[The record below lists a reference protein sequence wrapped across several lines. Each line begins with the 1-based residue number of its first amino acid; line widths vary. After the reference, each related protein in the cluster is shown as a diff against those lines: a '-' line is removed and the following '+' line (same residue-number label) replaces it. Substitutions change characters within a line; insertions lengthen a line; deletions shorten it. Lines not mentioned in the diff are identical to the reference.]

1 MNYQEFIQSLNQQQP
16 PDLPSAILRAL
27 WYDGKGDWDTA
38 HAIAQNEGNDS
49 GSLIHAYLH
58 RKEGDLSNAGYWY
71 SRAGRHVP
79 EVSIEEEWEALTK
92 EFLSSSE
99 VI

>member
-1 MNYQEFIQSLNQQQP
+1 MNYQEFIQSLDQQQP
-16 PDLPSAILRAL
+16 PNLPNSMLQAL
-27 WYDGKGDWDTA
+27 WHDGKGDWDKA
-38 HAIAQNEGNDS
+38 HAIAQDEGSNS

-71 SRAGRHVP
+71 SRAGRQVP
-79 EVSIEEEWEALTK
+79 EVSIEEEWESLTK
-92 EFLSSSE
+92 EFLSSRE